1 MPPATLPP
9 PRAPSPAVETTPP
22 TLEAPV
28 PAEPSEPAVLTAVS
42 PPVLKRGARTLV
54 DVRGTGLR
62 NNMQVTLFK
71 GRAFA
76 DGLRIVGR
84 RYVNPTLIQVFI
96 ETEPGLA
103 SGTYALTL
111 GDDQGSTNNLRFE
124 VK

>member
-1 MPPATLPP
+1 
-9 PRAPSPAVETTPP
+9 
-22 TLEAPV
+22 
-28 PAEPSEPAVLTAVS
+28 
-42 PPVLKRGARTLV
+42 VLKRGARTLV